1 MSVTLTNEEAQQVC
15 VTEETLPAT
24 RDKNGHLVKYPGRIV
39 YVHDNWRLVYLGTV
53 DGKHKFFAEEVTRIN
68 LGGLSFKDAKAAM
81 VDLINYNKQH
91 QL

>member
-1 MSVTLTNEEAQQVC
+1 MGNI
-15 VTEETLPAT
+15 
-24 RDKNGHLVKYPGRIV
+24 N
-39 YVHDNWRLVYLGTV
+39 
-53 DGKHKFFAEEVTRIN
+53 FFAEEVTRIN